1 MAALIRVTGDWDL
14 AEDCVQDAAERA
26 LARWPIDGLP
36 DNPGA
41 WLTTTAHRRALDLLR
56 RRRTEEAKLVQVQA
70 MVERSPGPPYEAGP
84 LYDAPGLGG
93 PGGSMPDDR
102 LVLLFSCC
110 HPALPLEGRVALT
123 LKTVAGLSTR
133 QIAAAFLVSEATM
146 GQRLLRAKNKIAH
159 SGIGFTPPEPHRI
172 AERTAGVLAVV
183 YLVFNEAYVS
193 SGGLAD
199 DPALARE
206 AIELAGLVSR
216 LLPGDPEAAGLYAL
230 LLLQH
235 SRRAARVDPSGD
247 LVSMEDQDRTLWD
260 HDLIDA
266 GLRALDGARS
276 AGNES
281 PVRTGDAGP
290 YRLQAEIA
298 ALHAT
303 ALDPAATDWTSVVRL
318 YDALLAVQP
327 SPVVELNR
335 AVAIGFRDGAEAG
348 LVALEEVADDP
359 RLAGYHVVPAVRA
372 DLLRRAGRTAEAAP
386 AYRQA
391 IARARTEAERRFLAR
406 RLDQLGG

>member
-1 MAALIRVTGDWDL
+1 M
-14 AEDCVQDAAERA
+14 
-26 LARWPIDGLP
+26 
-36 DNPGA
+36 
-41 WLTTTAHRRALDLLR
+41 
-56 RRRTEEAKLVQVQA
+56 
-70 MVERSPGPPYEAGP
+70 
-84 LYDAPGLGG
+84 
-93 PGGSMPDDR
+93 
-102 LVLLFSCC
+102 
-110 HPALPLEGRVALT
+110 
-123 LKTVAGLSTR
+123 
-133 QIAAAFLVSEATM
+133 
-146 GQRLLRAKNKIAH
+146 
-159 SGIGFTPPEPHRI
+159 
-172 AERTAGVLAVV
+172 
-183 YLVFNEAYVS
+183 
-193 SGGLAD
+193 AD
-199 DPALARE
+199 DPTLARE

-247 LVSMEDQDRTLWD
+247 LVSMEDQDR
-260 HDLIDA
+260 DA
-266 GLRALDGARS
+266 LGPRSDRCRASRASMAPGPRVTSAR
-276 AGNES
+276 
-281 PVRTGDAGP
+281 PTGDAGP

-372 DLLRRAGRTAEAAP
+372 DLLRRAGRTAEAVP